1 MEKIR
6 QMLTRKKKRNDTKE
20 DTRII
25 GIVGAGRHVGV
36 THLTVLLA
44 NYFSSICGEHTAAL
58 EWNGH
63 GDFDRFGRAC
73 TGEAEAECYEIQDV
87 SFYPRGDGAVLGEC
101 LRKHYEKIVVDF
113 GVLGEQEK
121 AELLRCQKVY
131 LVISFSEWQEGAF
144 GNQNHWEQEA
154 VTYGW
159 HCLAA
164 FGSEESRNKWNQVRH
179 PAVDR
184 IPLSADAFSIVPE
197 QIQWLDQLR

>member
-1 MEKIR
+1 M
-6 QMLTRKKKRNDTKE
+6 
-20 DTRII
+20 
-25 GIVGAGRHVGV
+25 GI
-36 THLTVLLA
+36 LTVL
-44 NYFSSICGEHTAAL
+44 E
-58 EWNGH
+58 GH
-63 GDFDRFGRAC
+63 AQ
-73 TGEAEAECYEIQDV
+73 EKPEAECYEIQDV
-87 SFYPRGDGAVLGEC
+87 SFYPHGDEVVLGKC
-101 LRKHYEKIVVDF
+101 LRKNYEKIVVDF
-113 GVLGEQEK
+113 GALGEQKK

-144 GNQNHWEQEA
+144 GNQNDWEQEA

>member
-1 MEKIR
+1 M
-6 QMLTRKKKRNDTKE
+6 
-20 DTRII
+20 
-25 GIVGAGRHVGV
+25 GI
-36 THLTVLLA
+36 LTVL
-44 NYFSSICGEHTAAL
+44 E
-58 EWNGH
+58 GH
-63 GDFDRFGRAC
+63 VQEKRRQNVMRSRMSAFILMGMRWSW
-73 TGEAEAECYEIQDV
+73 EN
-87 SFYPRGDGAVLGEC
+87 
-101 LRKHYEKIVVDF
+101 YEKIVVDF
-113 GVLGEQEK
+113 GALGEQKK

-144 GNQNHWEQEA
+144 GNQNDWEQEA

>member
-1 MEKIR
+1 MGKIR
-6 QMLTRKKKRNDTKE
+6 QMLTRKKNRKATKE

-73 TGEAEAECYEIQDV
+73 TGETEAECYEIQDV
-87 SFYPRGDGAVLGEC
+87 SFYPHGDEVVLVKC
-101 LRKHYEKIVVDF
+101 LRKNYEKIVVDF
-113 GVLGEQEK
+113 GALGEQKK

-144 GNQNHWEQEA
+144 GNQNDWEQEA
-154 VTYGW
+154 VTYG
-159 HCLAA
+159 
-164 FGSEESRNKWNQVRH
+164 
-179 PAVDR
+179 
-184 IPLSADAFSIVPE
+184 
-197 QIQWLDQLR
+197 

>member
-1 MEKIR
+1 M
-6 QMLTRKKKRNDTKE
+6 
-20 DTRII
+20 
-25 GIVGAGRHVGV
+25 GV
-36 THLTVLLA
+36 THLTILLA

-63 GDFDRFGRAC
+63 GDFDRLGKAC
-73 TGEAEAECYEIQDV
+73 TGETEAECYEIQDV
-87 SFYPRGDGAVLGEC
+87 SFYPRGDEEVLGKC
-101 LRKHYEKIVVDF
+101 LRENYEKIVVDF
-113 GVLGEQEK
+113 GALGEQEK

-144 GNQNHWEQEA
+144 GNQKNWEQEA

-164 FGSEESRNKWNQVRH
+164 FGSEESRRKWNRVRR

-184 IPLSADAFSIVPE
+184 IPLSADAFSIFPE
-197 QIQWLDQLR
+197 QLQWLERLR

>member
-101 LRKHYEKIVVDF
+101 LRKHYEKIVTRTVTSGISLRIGNVF
-113 GVLGEQEK
+113 MGSIQNVVRY
-121 AELLRCQKVY
+121 LLVCYNAWYQMK
-131 LVISFSEWQEGAF
+131 G
-144 GNQNHWEQEA
+144 
-154 VTYGW
+154 
-159 HCLAA
+159 
-164 FGSEESRNKWNQVRH
+164 
-179 PAVDR
+179 
-184 IPLSADAFSIVPE
+184 
-197 QIQWLDQLR
+197 

>member
-1 MEKIR
+1 M
-6 QMLTRKKKRNDTKE
+6 
-20 DTRII
+20 
-25 GIVGAGRHVGV
+25 
-36 THLTVLLA
+36 
-44 NYFSSICGEHTAAL
+44 
-58 EWNGH
+58 
-63 GDFDRFGRAC
+63 
-73 TGEAEAECYEIQDV
+73 ECYEIQDV

-164 FGSEESRNKWNQVRH
+164 FGSEESRRKWNRYGVLPWIGFHFQQTHSQFFQSR
-179 PAVDR
+179 
-184 IPLSADAFSIVPE
+184 SSG
-197 QIQWLDQLR
+197 

>member
-1 MEKIR
+1 M
-6 QMLTRKKKRNDTKE
+6 
-20 DTRII
+20 
-25 GIVGAGRHVGV
+25 GV

-63 GDFDRFGRAC
+63 GDFDRFGRVC
-73 TGEAEAECYEIQDV
+73 TGETEAECYEIQDV
-87 SFYPRGDGAVLGEC
+87 SFYPHGDEVVLGKC
-101 LRKHYEKIVVDF
+101 LRKNYEKIVVDF
-113 GVLGEQEK
+113 GALGEQKK

-144 GNQNHWEQEA
+144 GNQNDWEQEA

-179 PAVDR
+179 PAVGR

>member
-1 MEKIR
+1 M
-6 QMLTRKKKRNDTKE
+6 
-20 DTRII
+20 
-25 GIVGAGRHVGV
+25 
-36 THLTVLLA
+36 
-44 NYFSSICGEHTAAL
+44 
-58 EWNGH
+58 
-63 GDFDRFGRAC
+63 
-73 TGEAEAECYEIQDV
+73 
-87 SFYPRGDGAVLGEC
+87 
-101 LRKHYEKIVVDF
+101 VDF
-113 GVLGEQEK
+113 GALGEQKK

-144 GNQNHWEQEA
+144 GNQNDWEQEA